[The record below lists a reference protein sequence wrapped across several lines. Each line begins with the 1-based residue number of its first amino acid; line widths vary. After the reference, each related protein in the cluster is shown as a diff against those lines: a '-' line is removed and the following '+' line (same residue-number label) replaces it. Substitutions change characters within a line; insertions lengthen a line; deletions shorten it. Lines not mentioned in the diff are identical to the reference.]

1 MYHFVDDI
9 VCNVF
14 VYILDSQLVLFS
26 RKLQNL
32 HWSTSNFLIEKKLI
46 YKIVF
51 NNNNND
57 NSIILVNEIVS
68 IYINNTK
75 DFNNWLFRR
84 IKLLLFM
91 LKWIHLSNLLNQ
103 ALSEKILAASEDKF
117 FQLIILY

>member
-1 MYHFVDDI
+1 MLYHFFASVDDI
-9 VCNVF
+9 LCNVF

-51 NNNNND
+51 NNNND
-57 NSIILVNEIVS
+57 NSIIVNEIVS

-75 DFNNWLFRR
+75 DFNN
-84 IKLLLFM
+84 
-91 LKWIHLSNLLNQ
+91 
-103 ALSEKILAASEDKF
+103 
-117 FQLIILY
+117 